1 MKETTLNKDGSP
13 RKTGSG
19 RKKGATSFTLTTI
32 KKLLPFITED
42 FKIPVKRIWLEEILD
57 NTEADMIESTPATE
71 SIVEEKIEYKIS

>member
-19 RKKGATSFTLTTI
+19 RKKGSTSFTLTTI

-57 NTEADMIESTPATE
+57 STETSVIESTPAT
-71 SIVEEKIEYKIS
+71 IEKIEYKRS

>member
-19 RKKGATSFTLTTI
+19 RKKGSTSFTLTTI

-57 NTEADMIESTPATE
+57 STEESMIKSAPAT
-71 SIVEEKIEYKIS
+71 IEKIEYKIS

>member
-19 RKKGATSFTLTTI
+19 RKKGSTSFTLTTI

-57 NTEADMIESTPATE
+57 NTEESMIKSAPAT
-71 SIVEEKIEYKIS
+71 IEKIEYKIS

>member
-19 RKKGATSFTLTTI
+19 RKKGSTSFTLTTI

-57 NTEADMIESTPATE
+57 STETSMIESTPAT
-71 SIVEEKIEYKIS
+71 IEKIEYKIS

>member
-19 RKKGATSFTLTTI
+19 RKKGSTSFTLTTI

-57 NTEADMIESTPATE
+57 STETSVIESTPAT
-71 SIVEEKIEYKIS
+71 IEKIEYKIS